1 MYDFVALGSERQE
14 ERSTGITH
22 PGSARLLTCTS
33 PAAFV
38 SFRCTRPLAIST
50 LTTTTQ
56 LLTYAQMFDDMA
68 LAAGKENVAPATSS
82 DPLQRKGLSPRKS
95 SKGRSKSIGPGGLED
110 DGAQKHEQRD
120 EMKNRRKS
128 AFVPAVKGILPG
140 QADAER
146 KAARRKSMANRRV
159 SFAPE
164 ATLHTWDVI
173 EYMRDHTTSTESGD
187 STRRA
192 SGLTQNS
199 NSSPGSEP
207 PSTPPEQSS
216 SPAQSPAGQRNLHQK
231 KRRRSSAVPPMNF
244 NNPDDLESS
253 IISGSSDV
261 SGSEGEEEDSE
272 GEDEDATGTA
282 MSLDMGDNS
291 LLSTTESE
299 SSTSSSARLER
310 NLREAANTAGTR
322 GIEYDEAYE
331 EDAGD
336 ESMEIAGDEITNA
349 FKPWAQRHAEEED
362 EPLHSAAMDQENV
375 NPFSPAFQASVAGML
390 KPRYSTIAE
399 EDEDDMS
406 MDVTRVV
413 GGILDARAAEQAS
426 SPIDDDGTMDFTQA
440 VGRINNDMTAASPI
454 RNGQKRRRSTTEAGS
469 PGFSQSKRRRSS
481 MARSSMGDETMDLT
495 LAVGAIH
502 ESGSPVKPSRRRSVA
517 RRRSS
522 GVESEAGDATM
533 DFTRPMGSLSISK
546 PASDD
551 GSGEDEDLSMELTTA
566 FGGVQAAERAAAEQ
580 EPSTPQEPASPSAA
594 AAEANTT
601 PKDQER
607 FRDVPDSGPRKSLTP
622 VLQKQATRSAEKPAS
637 AKNSSAK
644 SRKSSSPAKSSPVRQ
659 KAEVKQLRLTRSAS
673 KDTHSKGSPLRNE
686 VSYPDLPALDVPDLQ
701 STSTPH
707 LTPLRQTTGQPDS
720 EVRSLLE
727 AQMQDPEPSPTV
739 EKQLRSTPVK
749 HAQSAP
755 KARTPLMPKSPQRE
769 SDSPQFAFTT
779 QEATPDRPSPKAATP
794 KSATPK
800 SATPK
805 SATPKP
811 ATPKAATPK
820 SPTPKA
826 TTPKAFTPKDATPRS
841 SRSGNSTTPKTSTP
855 KTQIA
860 STHDAAPNPVTPQE
874 LQVRDVATPVQQA
887 SPFGKATPE
896 HTQKETTRLAD
907 TIKLMSTPRKEM
919 LKALTPKKHTP
930 KKQISPMKRPT
941 PAGKPTPKTRS
952 GAQKSPAQQLSE
964 TIFELQPAIEKKQVR
979 LQEFLD
985 AASIRFMDLTTTK
998 RRMTYAPTPSKN
1010 RQNNAE
1016 DDGEAEVT
1024 LESAVVAAACTE
1036 PEKELFSHACHELK
1050 RYIHEGKGA
1059 IKELEAETFQD
1070 TPRLI
1075 QAYMSADPDR
1085 KMAIDAQLRD
1095 MKTHA
1100 RLRSKEMW
1108 YGWRSQLLDEL
1119 MHVLQGIAE
1128 GLLKD
1133 DEILQASE
1141 EALSQALP
1149 QMTEQQFALK
1159 QEAEQLESELSA
1171 TSEEEKEEL
1180 DAARDR
1186 IAAVDAELAEKRR
1199 ILEELQY
1206 DVKEQEE
1213 IGENLRENKD
1223 EFTAAIKEAERV
1235 RESYRTISV
1244 EEINALK
1251 RKHHFKHIHTDPL
1264 LTTTAESVKNLEDT
1278 YGWTITTATSSPPTV
1293 TMTYK
1298 SSLQLF
1304 FHPSAFRTPSSPQ
1317 DEAPRPNRPIGLT
1330 YTGTTQPLPTTIRFF
1345 LQLLRASLHALPQ
1358 STTKVSSLLHFVSS
1372 GWTTALNIAESE
1384 RRLSIEGLTDT
1395 RIVSDER
1402 LSIASLILLPKMKTK
1417 VRISFDILA
1426 AIGEG
1431 LALSE
1436 TVEVD
1441 VHVVYGEK
1449 LNENKLREVLQGTVK
1464 GGVEGWEGA
1473 VRELKGILLSQ
1484 GARVVKR

>member
-1 MYDFVALGSERQE
+1 
-14 ERSTGITH
+14 
-22 PGSARLLTCTS
+22 
-33 PAAFV
+33 
-38 SFRCTRPLAIST
+38 
-50 LTTTTQ
+50 
-56 LLTYAQMFDDMA
+56 MFDDMA

-216 SPAQSPAGQRNLHQK
+216 SPAQSPARQRDLHQK

-253 IISGSSDV
+253 MISGSSDV
-261 SGSEGEEEDSE
+261 SGSEGEEEESG

-310 NLREAANTAGTR
+310 NLRDAANAAGTR

-331 EDAGD
+331 EDQGD
-336 ESMEIAGDEITNA
+336 ESMELAGDEVTNA

-399 EDEDDMS
+399 ENEDDMS
-406 MDVTRVV
+406 MDVTRAV
-413 GGILDARAAEQAS
+413 GGILEAGNAEQAS
-426 SPIDDDGTMDFTQA
+426 SPVDDDGTMDFTQV
-440 VGRINNDMTAASPI
+440 VGRINNDAESPT

-469 PGFSQSKRRRSS
+469 PGFSAQQSKRRRSS

-495 LAVGAIH
+495 IAVGAVH
-502 ESGSPVKPSRRRSVA
+502 ESGSPVKANRRRSVA

-522 GVESEAGDATM
+522 GVGSDAGDATM

-546 PASDD
+546 PESDN
-551 GSGEDEDLSMELTTA
+551 GFGEDEDLSMELTTA
-566 FGGVQAAERAAAEQ
+566 FGGVQAAARAAAEQ
-580 EPSTPQEPASPSAA
+580 EPSTPQEPASPSEV

-607 FRDVPDSGPRKSLTP
+607 FRDVPDSGPGKSLTP
-622 VLQKQATRSAEKPAS
+622 VLQKQASRSAEKPAS
-637 AKNSSAK
+637 AKTSSAK

-673 KDTHSKGSPLRNE
+673 KDTHAKGSPLRNE
-686 VSYPDLPALDVPDLQ
+686 VSYPDLPALEVPEVQ
-701 STSTPH
+701 SKSTPH
-707 LTPLRQTTGQPDS
+707 LSPLQHTIGQPDN
-720 EVRSLLE
+720 EVGSLLE
-727 AQMQDPEPSPTV
+727 AQMQDSQPSPTV

-749 HAQSAP
+749 HAESAL
-755 KARTPLMPKSPQRE
+755 KARTPLLPKSPQRE
-769 SDSPQFAFTT
+769 SASPQTAFTPKD
-779 QEATPDRPSPKAATP
+779 ATPVYVDPKVATP
-794 KSATPK
+794 KSATPQSATPK
-800 SATPK
+800 SATPR
-805 SATPKP
+805 
-811 ATPKAATPK
+811 
-820 SPTPKA
+820 A
-826 TTPKAFTPKDATPRS
+826 TTPKAITPKDTTPRS
-841 SRSGNSTTPKTSTP
+841 SRSGNSTTPRTASAKKRTISTL
-855 KTQIA
+855 
-860 STHDAAPNPVTPQE
+860 DAISNPVTPQE
-874 LQVRDVATPVQQA
+874 HQARDITTPVQQA
-887 SPFGKATPE
+887 SPLLKATPE
-896 HTQKETTRLAD
+896 HVQKEAPRLAD
-907 TIKLMSTPRKEM
+907 NIKLMSTPRKEM

-930 KKQISPMKRPT
+930 KKQVSPMKRPT

-952 GAQKSPAQQLSE
+952 NSQNSPAQQFSE
-964 TIFELQPAIEKKQVR
+964 NIFELEPAVEKKQVR

-1010 RQNNAE
+1010 RQSNADE
-1016 DDGEAEVT
+1016 DSETEVT

-1075 QAYMSADPDR
+1075 QAYMSAAPDR

-1128 GLLKD
+1128 GLLRD

-1141 EALSQALP
+1141 ETLSQALP
-1149 QMTEQQFALK
+1149 QVTERQQALK
-1159 QEAEQLESELSA
+1159 QEAEQLEAEVNA

-1180 DAARDR
+1180 DAARAS
-1186 IAAVDAELAEKRR
+1186 ITAVDAELAEKRR

-1206 DVKEQEE
+1206 DVQEQEE
-1213 IGENLRENKD
+1213 MGETLRETKD
-1223 EFTAAIKEAERV
+1223 ELTAAIKEAERV

-1251 RKHHFKHIHTDPL
+1251 GKLCASPFIHTDCM
-1264 LTTTAESVKNLEDT
+1264 LTTSAESVKNLEDT

-1304 FHPSAFRTPSSPQ
+1304 FHPSAFRTTSQ
-1317 DEAPRPNRPIGLT
+1317 DEPTRPNRPIGLT
-1330 YTGTTQPLPTTIRFF
+1330 YTGTTPHPLPTTLRFF
-1345 LQLLRASLHALPQ
+1345 LQLQRASLHALPQ
-1358 STTKVSSLLHFVSS
+1358 STTRISSLLHFVSS
-1372 GWTTALNIAESE
+1372 GWTTALHIAESE
-1384 RRLSIEGLTDT
+1384 RRLSIEGITDT

-1402 LSIASLILLPKMKTK
+1402 LSIASLILLPKTRTK
-1417 VRISFDILA
+1417 VRISFEILA

-1431 LALSE
+1431 LTLSE
-1436 TVEVD
+1436 SVEVD
-1441 VHVVYGEK
+1441 ARVVYGEA
-1449 LNENKLREVLQGTVK
+1449 LNVNKMREVLQGTV
-1464 GGVEGWEGA
+1464 GGGFEGWEGA
-1473 VRELKGILLSQ
+1473 VRELKGMLLSEA
-1484 GARVVKR
+1484 ARVVKR

>member
-1 MYDFVALGSERQE
+1 
-14 ERSTGITH
+14 
-22 PGSARLLTCTS
+22 
-33 PAAFV
+33 
-38 SFRCTRPLAIST
+38 
-50 LTTTTQ
+50 
-56 LLTYAQMFDDMA
+56 MFDYMA

-110 DGAQKHEQRD
+110 DGAQKQEQKD

-216 SPAQSPAGQRNLHQK
+216 SPAQSPAHQRNLHQK

-253 IISGSSDV
+253 MISGSSGV
-261 SGSEGEEEDSE
+261 SGSEGEEDASE
-272 GEDEDATGTA
+272 GEEEDATGTV

-310 NLREAANTAGTR
+310 NLREAANAAGTR

-349 FKPWAQRHAEEED
+349 FKPWAQRHADEED
-362 EPLHSAAMDQENV
+362 EPLHSAALDQENV
-375 NPFSPAFQASVAGML
+375 NPFSPAFQASAASML

-399 EDEDDMS
+399 EDEEDMS
-406 MDVTRVV
+406 MDVTRAV
-413 GGILDARAAEQAS
+413 GGILEARAAEQAS
-426 SPIDDDGTMDFTQA
+426 SPIDDDGTMDFTQV
-440 VGRINNDMTAASPI
+440 VGRINNDQGESPT

-469 PGFSQSKRRRSS
+469 PGYSAAQQSKRRRSS

-495 LAVGAIH
+495 IAVGAVH
-502 ESGSPVKPSRRRSVA
+502 ESGSPVKASRRKSVA

-522 GVESEAGDATM
+522 GVESDAGDATM
-533 DFTRPMGSLSISK
+533 DFTRPMGSLTISK
-546 PASDD
+546 PESDD
-551 GSGEDEDLSMELTTA
+551 GLGEDEDLSMELTTA

-580 EPSTPQEPASPSAA
+580 EPSTPQEPASPSAV

-607 FRDVPDSGPRKSLTP
+607 FRDVPDSGPGKSLTP
-622 VLQKQATRSAEKPAS
+622 LLQKQATRSAEKPAS
-637 AKNSSAK
+637 AKTSSAK
-644 SRKSSSPAKSSPVRQ
+644 SRKSSSPAKSSPARQ

-673 KDTHSKGSPLRNE
+673 KDIHSKGSPLRNE

-701 STSTPH
+701 SKSTPH
-707 LTPLRQTTGQPDS
+707 LTPLRQSTGQPDS

-749 HAQSAP
+749 HAQPAL

-769 SDSPQFAFTT
+769 SDSPQIAFTT
-779 QEATPDRPSPKAATP
+779 QEATPSSKAATPKPATP

-800 SATPK
+800 LA
-805 SATPKP
+805 
-811 ATPKAATPK
+811 
-820 SPTPKA
+820 TPKA
-826 TTPKAFTPKDATPRS
+826 TTPKALTPKDATPRS
-841 SRSGNSTTPKTSTP
+841 SRSGISTTPKTSSPKRQVASNLNATP
-855 KTQIA
+855 TPA
-860 STHDAAPNPVTPQE
+860 TPQE
-874 LQVRDVATPVQQA
+874 HQVRDVATPVQQA
-887 SPFGKATPE
+887 SPFSKATPQ
-896 HTQKETTRLAD
+896 HPQKEATRLAD

-930 KKQISPMKRPT
+930 KKHTSPMKRPT

-964 TIFELQPAIEKKQVR
+964 NIFELQPAVEKKQVR

-1010 RQNNAE
+1010 RQGNSE
-1016 DDGEAEVT
+1016 DDDEAEVT

-1075 QAYMSADPDR
+1075 QAYMSADPER
-1085 KMAIDAQLRD
+1085 KIAIDAQLRD

-1128 GLLKD
+1128 GLLRD

-1141 EALSQALP
+1141 EALNQALP
-1149 QMTEQQFALK
+1149 QMTEQQLALK
-1159 QEAEQLESELSA
+1159 QEAEQLEAELSA
-1171 TSEEEKEEL
+1171 ASEEEKEEL

-1186 IAAVDAELAEKRR
+1186 ITAVDAELAEKRR

-1206 DVKEQEE
+1206 DVQEQEE
-1213 IGENLRENKD
+1213 IGENLRETKD

-1251 RKHHFKHIHTDPL
+1251 RKRHSKHTHADDIL
-1264 LTTTAESVKNLEDT
+1264 LTTSAESVKSLEDT

-1317 DEAPRPNRPIGLT
+1317 DETPRPNRPIGLT

-1436 TVEVD
+1436 SVEVD
-1441 VHVVYGEK
+1441 VHVVYGEAV
-1449 LNENKLREVLQGTVK
+1449 NENKLREVLKGTVK

-1473 VRELKGILLSQ
+1473 VRELKGMLVSQ
-1484 GARVVKR
+1484 ASRVVKR

>member
-1 MYDFVALGSERQE
+1 
-14 ERSTGITH
+14 
-22 PGSARLLTCTS
+22 
-33 PAAFV
+33 
-38 SFRCTRPLAIST
+38 
-50 LTTTTQ
+50 
-56 LLTYAQMFDDMA
+56 
-68 LAAGKENVAPATSS
+68 
-82 DPLQRKGLSPRKS
+82 
-95 SKGRSKSIGPGGLED
+95 
-110 DGAQKHEQRD
+110 
-120 EMKNRRKS
+120 
-128 AFVPAVKGILPG
+128 
-140 QADAER
+140 
-146 KAARRKSMANRRV
+146 
-159 SFAPE
+159 
-164 ATLHTWDVI
+164 
-173 EYMRDHTTSTESGD
+173 
-187 STRRA
+187 
-192 SGLTQNS
+192 
-199 NSSPGSEP
+199 
-207 PSTPPEQSS
+207 
-216 SPAQSPAGQRNLHQK
+216 
-231 KRRRSSAVPPMNF
+231 MNF

-253 IISGSSDV
+253 MISGSSDV
-261 SGSEGEEEDSE
+261 SGSEGEEDGSE
-272 GEDEDATGTA
+272 GEEEDATGTA

-310 NLREAANTAGTR
+310 NLREAANAAGTR

-349 FKPWAQRHAEEED
+349 FKPWAQRHAEEDD

-375 NPFSPAFQASVAGML
+375 NPFSPAFSASVAGML

-399 EDEDDMS
+399 EEEDDMS
-406 MDVTRVV
+406 MDVTRAV

-440 VGRINNDMTAASPI
+440 VGRINHDQAESPT

-469 PGFSQSKRRRSS
+469 PGYSAAQQSKRRRSS

-495 LAVGAIH
+495 IAVGAVH
-502 ESGSPVKPSRRRSVA
+502 ESGSPVKAGRRKSVA

-533 DFTRPMGSLSISK
+533 DFTRPMGSLTISK
-546 PASDD
+546 PESDD
-551 GSGEDEDLSMELTTA
+551 DGLGEDEDLSMELTTA

-580 EPSTPQEPASPSAA
+580 EQEPSTPLEPASPSAA

-637 AKNSSAK
+637 TKTSSAK
-644 SRKSSSPAKSSPVRQ
+644 PRKSSSPAKSSPARQ

-673 KDTHSKGSPLRNE
+673 KDNHSKGSPLRNE
-686 VSYPDLPALDVPDLQ
+686 VSYPDLPALGVPDLK
-701 STSTPH
+701 SKSTPH
-707 LTPLRQTTGQPDS
+707 LTPLRQSIGQPDS

-727 AQMQDPEPSPTV
+727 AHMQDPEPSPTV

-749 HAQSAP
+749 HAQPAL
-755 KARTPLMPKSPQRE
+755 KTRTPLMPKSPQRE
-769 SDSPQFAFTT
+769 SDSPQVAFTT
-779 QEATPDRPSPKAATP
+779 QEATPSSKAATP

-805 SATPKP
+805 SATPK
-811 ATPKAATPK
+811 T
-820 SPTPKA
+820 
-826 TTPKAFTPKDATPRS
+826 TTPKALTPKDATPRS
-841 SRSGNSTTPKTSTP
+841 SRSGISTTPKTSSAKKQVVSNLDATP
-855 KTQIA
+855 
-860 STHDAAPNPVTPQE
+860 TPATPHE
-874 LQVRDVATPVQQA
+874 AQVRDVATPVQQA

-896 HTQKETTRLAD
+896 HPQKEATRLAD

-930 KKQISPMKRPT
+930 KKNISPMKRPT

-964 TIFELQPAIEKKQVR
+964 NIFELQPAVEKKQIR

-1010 RQNNAE
+1010 RQGNTDE
-1016 DDGEAEVT
+1016 DDEAEVT

-1085 KMAIDAQLRD
+1085 KLAIDAQLRD

-1128 GLLKD
+1128 GLLRD

-1141 EALSQALP
+1141 EALNQALP
-1149 QMTEQQFALK
+1149 QMTEQQLALK
-1159 QEAEQLESELSA
+1159 QEVEQLETELSA

-1180 DAARDR
+1180 DAARNR
-1186 IAAVDAELAEKRR
+1186 ITAVDAELAEKRR

-1206 DVKEQEE
+1206 DVQEQEE
-1213 IGENLRENKD
+1213 IGENLRETKD

-1251 RKHHFKHIHTDPL
+1251 RKHHRKHIHSVDL
-1264 LTTTAESVKNLEDT
+1264 LTILAESVKNLEDT

-1304 FHPSAFRTPSSPQ
+1304 FHPSAFRTSSSPPQ
-1317 DEAPRPNRPIGLT
+1317 DETPRPNRPIGLT

-1358 STTKVSSLLHFVSS
+1358 STTKASSLLHFVSS

-1436 TVEVD
+1436 SVEVD
-1441 VHVVYGEK
+1441 VNVVYGEA
-1449 LNENKLREVLQGTVK
+1449 LNEHKLREVLKGTVK

-1473 VRELKGILLSQ
+1473 VRELKGMVLGQ